1 MADTLEQK
9 TTNKDT
15 VSVQNTGKESC
26 TVDSQAKSSVQ
37 VTGDN
42 NSIIQS
48 HATVSESLQSTGELN
63 IPHKSLDES
72 IKNLQ
77 DGKNRYELSENA
89 QDDKKGEKN
98 ENFAKHLE
106 KSNNNSQEIKNPE
119 ISLKENPKDNKTAE
133 KSKTIMS
140 SIKRFF
146 KF

>member
-9 TTNKDT
+9 TSNKDK

-48 HATVSESLQSTGELN
+48 HVSESLQSTGEQN
-63 IPHKSLDES
+63 IPDKSLDES
-72 IKNLQ
+72 SKNLQ
-77 DGKNRYELSENA
+77 DGKNRYELSENS
-89 QDDKKGEKN
+89 QDVKKGDKN
-98 ENFAKHLE
+98 ENVAKHLE
-106 KSNNNSQEIKNPE
+106 KSNNNSQEIKNPDISPKE
-119 ISLKENPKDNKTAE
+119 IPKDDKTAE